1 MVPSMHCCLKSN
13 QSKKLPDITKFK
25 SAQEGANDHQI
36 VNGFA
41 RQPDVTLAVE
51 ALPDLLKGLA
61 RWLGALV
68 MSNRRA
74 MNWSG
79 KSMGL
84 S

>member
-1 MVPSMHCCLKSN
+1 MHCCLKSN

-36 VNGFA
+36 VTGFA
-41 RQPDVTLAVE
+41 RQPDVILAVE

-61 RWLGALV
+61 SWLDALV
-68 MSNRRA
+68 MSNGRT
-74 MNWSG
+74 MCWPG